1 MKNREKFKYEII
13 DFACTRDNIAVNI
26 KGEVVGCCSMQC
38 KDCMFY
44 EKGEDC
50 EVAIREWLEK
60 EYIEPLKISKK
71 DKTFLEYIGND
82 YKYIARDSTGD
93 ISLYTNKPERNKEVW
108 LLNPGFVNLK
118 RFNVDFPMVKWEDE
132 KPWLVEDL
140 KQLEVVDNY

>member
-1 MKNREKFKYEII
+1 MKNKEKFANKII
-13 DFACTRDNIAVNI
+13 DFACTRDNITVNI
-26 KGEVVGCCSMQC
+26 KGEVVGCCSIQC
-38 KDCMFY
+38 KDCKFY
-44 EKGEDC
+44 EEGKDC

-93 ISLYTNKPERNKEVW
+93 IFLYTNKPERNKEVW

-118 RFNVDFPMVKWEDE
+118 LFDLDFPMVKWEDE